1 MRTPIS
7 AIFAT
12 CIIHCACEGAQ
23 IVATSFNLGGANI
36 SLFTDVSGSPLER
49 GSAFVSIG
57 SFSLEPSEINLDNLS
72 QVARNFNQFGSP
84 GNFASDGAFRFPGL
98 YNFAPSDPLVEGDS
112 FVGSVIYTVISDT
125 VRVEDS
131 SDLIVYEHT
140 GQRFFAD
147 APLFTDLASTASND
161 PGRLLIGRAG
171 TANFPELLGE
181 VATVSFPVPEPSSA
195 LLLASG
201 LCLLLGRRVV

>member
-1 MRTPIS
+1 M
-7 AIFAT
+7 
-12 CIIHCACEGAQ
+12 
-23 IVATSFNLGGANI
+23 
-36 SLFTDVSGSPLER
+36 SLDLLLER

-57 SFSLEPSEINLDNLS
+57 SFSLEPSEINLSNLS
-72 QVARNFNQFGSP
+72 QVARNFNLFGSP
-84 GNFASDGAFRFPGL
+84 GDFSPDGAFGVAGL
-98 YNFAPSDPLVEGDS
+98 YNFTSSDPLVEGDS

-131 SDLIVYEHT
+131 SELIVYEHT
-140 GQRFFAD
+140 GQRFLAD
-147 APLFTDLASTASND
+147 APLFTDLASTAANGS
-161 PGRLLIGRAG
+161 GRVLIGRAG
-171 TANFPELLGE
+171 TATFPDLLGEAE